1 MLDDLPGI
9 LVSVPITYFAIILFI
24 RLSGKRSTSQ
34 MNNFDWIVTVTVG
47 SIAASTMLLDE
58 VTLIEGLSAMALL
71 LGLQYC
77 VTAAVKKWSLIEKL
91 VKASPAILYANGA
104 WCDEAMRDERVTRS
118 EVMAAVR
125 AAGYD
130 DLTEVQEVVLE
141 SDAGL
146 SVVAQ
151 PSTTNDA
158 KSTQPSPVDI
168 HHGA

>member
-9 LVSVPITYFAIILFI
+9 LVSVPITYFSIIVFI

-34 MNNFDWIVTVTVG
+34 MNNFDWIVTVTLG

-77 VTAAVKKWSLIEKL
+77 VTAAVKVWPLIEKL
-91 VKASPAILYANGA
+91 VKASPATLYANGT

-118 EVMAAVR
+118 EVMAAVS

-130 DLTEVQEVVLE
+130 DLRFEKSCWKAML
-141 SDAGL
+141 A
-146 SVVAQ
+146 SVW
-151 PSTTNDA
+151 
-158 KSTQPSPVDI
+158 
-168 HHGA
+168 

>member
-1 MLDDLPGI
+1 MLDDLLGI
-9 LVSVPITYFAIILFI
+9 LVSVPITYFSIIVFI

-34 MNNFDWIVTVTVG
+34 MNNFDWIVTVTLG

-77 VTAAVKKWSLIEKL
+77 VTAAVKIWPPIEKL
-91 VKASPAILYANGA
+91 VKASPATLYASGA

-125 AAGYD
+125 AAGYG
-130 DLTEVQEVVLE
+130 DLTEVREVVLE

-151 PSTTNDA
+151 SSSRNEA
-158 KSTQPSPVDI
+158 KSTQSSPVDI
-168 HHGA
+168 NHGA